1 MVFACDLTCRDRFH
15 WQLGRCWVVYLLLHL
30 TCKVSLQNSAN
41 KFIRVVGDSVTL
53 PCIYENQ
60 HPSTN
65 VLWRFNVSKKVVN
78 IINGNSI
85 TEKQDEM
92 FKNRTESFPSEYAK
106 GNYSIELKDLKLTHA
121 GNYTCFLQ
129 KSNEEKK
136 IQLFVK
142 EKPEKPTEKPEKPIQ
157 NQRNSCMETESLKI
171 MTFLIALLSL
181 FHV

>member
-1 MVFACDLTCRDRFH
+1 MIA
-15 WQLGRCWVVYLLLHL
+15 RCWVVYLLLHL

-60 HPSTN
+60 HPSTD
-65 VLWRFNVSKKVVN
+65 VLWRFNVSKKVLN